1 MPQLWQINP
10 DQKLIEM
17 KAFYNNNI
25 IYMIIVVT
33 VEIVI
38 RLEPTQITEM
48 GRILSSRCE
57 NNHLLNKQSFF
68 VCICFTLTMG

>member
-1 MPQLWQINP
+1 
-10 DQKLIEM
+10 
-17 KAFYNNNI
+17 
-25 IYMIIVVT
+25 MIIVVT
-33 VEIVI
+33 LEIVI

-48 GRILSSRCE
+48 GRILSSGCE